1 MRQGASDL
9 HLTAGCPPVLR
20 IDGDLVF
27 VEGWQAL
34 RPEDIRSFVEAA
46 LNEEQL
52 RRLAEERDLDLPLVV
67 PGLARFRANA
77 YHQQGCCAL
86 AIRVIPRA
94 IPTIEELRLPPV
106 VSSLALRARGLVLVT
121 GPTGTGKSTTLAAMI
136 GHINRHRRAH
146 VVTIE
151 DPIEYQHTHGR
162 SIINQRELGVDV
174 LSFAGGLRAA
184 LREDPDVIMVGEMR
198 DLDTTITALTA
209 AETGHLV
216 LASMHTRDAAST
228 VDRIIDQFPPY
239 QQTQVRTML
248 AATLEAVIAQQL
260 LPRTGGRGR
269 TVAVEVMV
277 ATAAVRNLIREGKTH
292 MIPNAISTGG
302 RYGMQTMDQALRDLY
317 HGGEVTYE
325 DAVSRA
331 FNPDELSRLIA

>member
-1 MRQGASDL
+1 M
-9 HLTAGCPPVLR
+9 
-20 IDGDLVF
+20 
-27 VEGWQAL
+27 

-67 PGLARFRANA
+67 PGLARFRVNA

-106 VSSLALRARGLVLVT
+106 VSSLALRPRGLVLVT

-269 TVAVEVMV
+269 VVAVEVMV

>member
-1 MRQGASDL
+1 M
-9 HLTAGCPPVLR
+9 GCPPVLR

-34 RPEDIRSFVEAA
+34 RPEDVRSFVEAA
-46 LNEEQL
+46 LSEEQL

-67 PGLARFRANA
+67 PGLARFRVNA

-269 TVAVEVMV
+269 VVAVEVMV